1 MPNNTKV
8 LGKGRR
14 VEQFPGLPSGKSS
27 PSGQD
32 AEMTGL
38 RKAAVLIDTLDPSAA
53 DLLLERLSPAE
64 AEKVR
69 TAWMELGAISPQER
83 RQVLDEFRQMA
94 PKIVQVRLESKEEP
108 RSAASHLAAAQA
120 VARGSASSSVGD
132 SSAAELRDR
141 PFRTLLDAEAD
152 KVAGILLNERPQ
164 TVALVL
170 SHLPP
175 QQSGAVLVRLPPTL
189 QVEVMRRL
197 VDLEET
203 DPEVLKEVDQALQA
217 KLSDVVAMQR
227 RRVAG
232 WSAVTGILQNA
243 PQPVGDRLLHT
254 ISQLAPDLADRLP
267 TAPFFDFNHLIR
279 FDDISLGVIFEHV
292 DLAVTVLALWGTPL
306 GFQERVLAQLPSE
319 QADRVQRE
327 MADLGPVRLSDVEEA
342 RRRVA
347 ETARRLAAQQR
358 IRVPPELK
366 HLRTPATA
374 AGTDHGGGDGGTR
387 AAERATFVREVA

>member
-1 MPNNTKV
+1 
-8 LGKGRR
+8 
-14 VEQFPGLPSGKSS
+14 
-27 PSGQD
+27 
-32 AEMTGL
+32 MTGL
-38 RKAAVLIDTLDPSAA
+38 RKAAVLIDTLDPAAA
-53 DLLLERLSPAE
+53 DLLLERLSPGE
-64 AEKVR
+64 AEKIR
-69 TAWMELGAISPQER
+69 SAWMDLGVISPQER
-83 RQVLDEFRQMA
+83 RQVLDEFRQMV
-94 PKIVQVRLESKEEP
+94 PTIVQFRLEGKEAP
-108 RSAASHLAAAQA
+108 RSPSMGSFAAKTAGRESPATGGGEAAT
-120 VARGSASSSVGD
+120 G
-132 SSAAELRDR
+132 ETRDR

-203 DPEVLKEVDQALQA
+203 DPEVLKEVDRALQA

-232 WSAVTGILQNA
+232 WSAVAGILQNA

-267 TAPFFDFNHLIR
+267 AAPFFEFNHLIR
-279 FDDISLGVIFEHV
+279 FDDLSLGLIFEQV
-292 DLAVTVLALWGTPL
+292 DLAVAVLALWGTPL
-306 GFQERVLAQLPSE
+306 GFQERVLAQLPSD
-319 QADRVQRE
+319 QADRVRRE
-327 MADLGPVRLSDVEEA
+327 MAELGPVRLSDVEEA

-347 ETARRLAAQQR
+347 EIARRSAARQR
-358 IRVPPELK
+358 VRVPPELR
-366 HLRTPATA
+366 HLRMPVAAAGGATA
-374 AGTDHGGGDGGTR
+374 DRSGDGGPR
-387 AAERATFVREVA
+387 PGERATFVREVA

>member
-1 MPNNTKV
+1 MKN
-8 LGKGRR
+8 
-14 VEQFPGLPSGKSS
+14 FPAFHRDE
-27 PSGQD
+27 D
-32 AEMTGL
+32 APDGEEREMTGL
-38 RKAAVLIDTLDPSAA
+38 RKAAVLIDTLDPAAA
-53 DLLLERLSPAE
+53 DLLLERLSPGQAE
-64 AEKVR
+64 R
-69 TAWMELGAISPQER
+69 IRSAWMELGAISPQER
-83 RQVLDEFRQMA
+83 RQVLDEFRQMV
-94 PKIVQVRLESKEEP
+94 PKVVQFRLESREDP
-108 RSAASHLAAAQA
+108 RSTEGRYAAAKA
-120 VARGSASSSVGD
+120 PARHSDASGAGE
-132 SSAAELRDR
+132 SSAAESRDR

-152 KVAGILLNERPQ
+152 KVAGILLHERPQ

-170 SHLPP
+170 SQLPP
-175 QQSGAVLVRLPPTL
+175 QQSGAVLVRLPPAL

-197 VDLEET
+197 VDLEEA
-203 DPEVLKEVDQALQA
+203 DPEVVKEVDRALQA

-232 WSAVTGILQNA
+232 WSAVAGILQHA

-267 TAPFFDFNHLIR
+267 TAPSFEFNHLIR
-279 FDDISLGVIFEHV
+279 FDDISLGVIFEQL

-306 GFQERVLAQLPSE
+306 GFQERVLAQLPSD

-347 ETARRLAAQQR
+347 ESARRLAAQQR

-366 HLRTPATA
+366 HLRMSATA
-374 AGTDHGGGDGGTR
+374 AGSPADLGGDGGPR

>member
-1 MPNNTKV
+1 
-8 LGKGRR
+8 
-14 VEQFPGLPSGKSS
+14 
-27 PSGQD
+27 
-32 AEMTGL
+32 MTGL
-38 RKAAVLIDTLDPSAA
+38 RKAAVLIDTLNPAAA
-53 DLLLERLSPAE
+53 DLLLERLSPGE
-64 AEKVR
+64 AEQIR
-69 TAWMELGAISPQER
+69 SAWMELGVISPQER
-83 RQVLDEFRQMA
+83 RQVLDEFRQMV
-94 PKIVQVRLESKEEP
+94 PTIVQFRLDGKEEP
-108 RSAASHLAAAQA
+108 RSPAP
-120 VARGSASSSVGD
+120 RF
-132 SSAAELRDR
+132 SAAKAAGWDSATTGAGEASAEETRER

-203 DPEVLKEVDQALQA
+203 DPEVLKEVDRALQA

-232 WSAVTGILQNA
+232 WSAVAGILQNA

-279 FDDISLGVIFEHV
+279 FDDVSLGVIFEQV
-292 DLAVTVLALWGTPL
+292 DLAVAVLALWGTPL
-306 GFQERVLAQLPSE
+306 GFQERVLAQLPSD

-327 MADLGPVRLSDVEEA
+327 MAELGPVRLSDVEEA

-347 ETARRLAAQQR
+347 EIARRLAARQR
-358 IRVPPELK
+358 VRVPPELR
-366 HLRTPATA
+366 HLRMPAAAAGATA
-374 AGTDHGGGDGGTR
+374 DRSGDGSPR
-387 AAERATFVREVA
+387 AGERATFVREVA